1 MRKLFYASLLM
12 TFLLSA
18 CAGKATPAA
27 TVAPSTQIP
36 ATQVFVT
43 QVPAS
48 QASPTQAPATAQPV
62 VTNPPGCT
70 DSASFVV
77 DVTVPDNTN
86 FNHGDVIHKVWRVKN
101 SGTCAWNSQYSLVF
115 ATGDQMDAPDST
127 PLSATQPGDTL
138 DIAVDMK
145 APAEDGAYRADFE
158 IHNPSGVAIPID
170 QAKTLWAAITVGTAR
185 ADSSGTS
192 TSVPGSGSIP
202 NTGSSGTSS
211 ATGSGLVTS
220 TCAFTVNQSNV
231 NDVVTAINA
240 YRAKNGLPPY
250 NVNAQLTQAAQSHSE
265 DMACNN
271 IFVHTG
277 SDGSTPASR
286 VAAAGYSASNV
297 TENVYGSYPPP
308 TGQGAVNWWAT
319 DQTDPNH
326 NLNLISTKYK
336 DIGVGYS
343 FFNNYGYYV
352 VDFAVP

>member
-1 MRKLFYASLLM
+1 MKKLFYVSLLM
-12 TFLLSA
+12 IFLLSA
-18 CAGKATPAA
+18 CAGNATPAA
-27 TVAPSTQIP
+27 TVAPSTQVP
-36 ATQVFVT
+36 TTQAFVT

-48 QASPTQAPATAQPV
+48 QPPPTQAPATAEPV

-70 DSASFVV
+70 DSASFVA

-101 SGTCAWNSQYSLVF
+101 SGTCAWNSQYTLVF

-145 APAEDGAYRADFE
+145 APSEDGAYRADFE
-158 IHNPSGVAIPID
+158 IDNPSGVAIPID
-170 QAKTLWAAITVGTAR
+170 QAQTLWAAITVGTAT
-185 ADSSGTS
+185 AGSSGTS
-192 TSVPGSGSIP
+192 TSVPVSTASSGGA
-202 NTGSSGTSS
+202 GSSG
-211 ATGSGLVTS
+211 LLTS
-220 TCAFTVNQSNV
+220 TCAFTTDASRVS
-231 NDVVTAINA
+231 DVITAINA
-240 YRAKNGLPPY
+240 YRAQNGIAPY
-250 NVNAQLTQAAQSHSE
+250 TVNAQLTVAAQSHSE

-271 IFVHTG
+271 LFVHTG
-277 SDGSTPASR
+277 SDGSTPTSR
-286 VAAAGYSASNV
+286 VAAAGYSASSV
-297 TENVYGSYPPP
+297 TENVYGSYPPL
-308 TGQGAVNWWAT
+308 TGQGAVTWWAT
-319 DQTDPNH
+319 DQTDPSH